1 MSPTPRPEPARFDSL
16 DDAVE
21 FLYQR
26 VPGPLH
32 VGAPLGL
39 GKPHRLLNA
48 LYQRAERETSR
59 RLHLYTALS
68 LDPPGAGK
76 GLEARF
82 LRPFAQ
88 RHFGDDFPRLAY
100 VQALKR
106 NALPAHMEVEEFYLQ
121 SGALLHA
128 QAAQRRYASLNYTHV
143 ARALADRGVN
153 AVVQKVAADP
163 SGSGRLSL
171 SCNTD
176 LTFDAVDA
184 IVARGLPRP
193 LLIAEVDPLL
203 PWLDGSA
210 AVEASFF
217 DAVVAPPGPYPK
229 LFGLPRQPVSDAD
242 YAIGFHAS
250 TLVRDGGT
258 LQIGIGT
265 LADALCHALVLRHTD
280 NAAYWRVL
288 GALGYSQDD
297 GGSSG
302 AGISSLEDAASL
314 EVDLSSTHNANAPV
328 APLGQTASLEV
339 DLSSTRNAKA
349 PVAPLGQIAS
359 LEVDLASTHNAK
371 APVAPLGPFGVGLFG
386 CSEMLNEGFR
396 RLVEVGVIKR
406 KVVDDLDFMRRL
418 HEGRADAAD
427 HERLE
432 REGEYL
438 QGGFYLGSQDF
449 YDWLRDMPESERR
462 GISMRRISEVNE
474 LYGGNETLER
484 LQRRDAR
491 FFNSCM
497 MATALGAAVSDT
509 LDDGRVVSG
518 VGGQYNFVAMAHALP
533 DARSVLMLRAT
544 RDSGGETRSNV
555 VWNYAQTT
563 IPRHLRDV
571 YVTEYGIADL
581 RGKTDEDCILAM
593 AAVAAAGH
601 QFPLLQAAMASGKL
615 PHTHYRLSERNS
627 PQRLSE
633 AFAPLRQQGALPDY
647 PLGSDFTAVE
657 QRLVKAL
664 GWLKANTA
672 TAGAKARTVLKA
684 LFSSGTTDAEAMQ
697 RMGLERPIGLGERL
711 EAQLVA
717 LALRETR
724 SR

>member
-1 MSPTPRPEPARFDSL
+1 MSLSPRPEPVRFQSL
-16 DDAVE
+16 ADAVD
-21 FLYQR
+21 FLYSR
-26 VPGPLH
+26 LPGPLH

-48 LYQRAERETSR
+48 LYARSEREPSR

-68 LDPPGAGK
+68 LDPSGAGK

-82 LRPFAQ
+82 LTPFAQ
-88 RHFGDDFPRLAY
+88 RHFGDDYPRLAY

-121 SGALLHA
+121 SGALLRS

-143 ARALADRGVN
+143 ARALAERGVN
-153 AVVQKVAADP
+153 AVVQKVAPDP
-163 SGSGRLSL
+163 AGSGRLSL

-176 LTFDAVDA
+176 LTFDAIDA
-184 IVARGLPRP
+184 IVASGLPRP
-193 LLIAEVDPLL
+193 VLIAEVDPLL

-210 AVEASFF
+210 AVDASFF
-217 DAVVAPPGPYPK
+217 DAVVTPPGPYPK

-288 GALGYSQDD
+288 QALGYEKA
-297 GGSSG
+297 GESSG
-302 AGISSLEDAASL
+302 AGSAPLERPASAG
-314 EVDLSSTHNANAPV
+314 VDLSGTGNAMAPV
-328 APLGQTASLEV
+328 APL
-339 DLSSTRNAKA
+339 D
-349 PVAPLGQIAS
+349 
-359 LEVDLASTHNAK
+359 
-371 APVAPLGPFGVGLFG
+371 PFEVGLFG

-406 KVVDDLDFMRRL
+406 KVVDDLELMRRL

-427 HERLE
+427 LERLE

-449 YDWLRDMPESERR
+449 YDWLREMPQDQRR

-533 DARSVLMLRAT
+533 HARSVLMLRAT
-544 RDSGGETRSNV
+544 RDNGGDTRSNV
-555 VWNYAQTT
+555 VWNYPQAT

-571 YVTEYGIADL
+571 YVTEYGIARL

-593 AAVAAAGH
+593 AAIAGSGF
-601 QFPLLQAAMASGKL
+601 QYPLLQTAIGAGKL
-615 PHTHYRLSERNS
+615 APMHYRLSDRNT
-627 PQRLSE
+627 PQRLR
-633 AFAPLRQQGALPDY
+633 AALAPLRAQGVLPDY

-664 GWLKANTA
+664 AWLKANTA
-672 TAGAKARTVLKA
+672 TTGAKARTVLKA
-684 LFSSGTTDAEAMQ
+684 LTSGGAADAEAMQ
-697 RMGLERPIGLGERL
+697 RMGLERPAGFAETL
-711 EAQLVA
+711 EARLVG
-717 LALRETR
+717 LALRET
-724 SR
+724 SAN

>member
-26 VPGPLH
+26 VSGPLH

-48 LYQRAERETSR
+48 LYRHAERETSR

-163 SGSGRLSL
+163 AGSGRLSL

-193 LLIAEVDPLL
+193 VLIAEVDPLL

-210 AVEASFF
+210 AVDASFF

-288 GALGYSQDD
+288 AALGYENP
-297 GGSSG
+297 GESG
-302 AGISSLEDAASL
+302 DEGASLPADAASS
-314 EVDLSSTHNANAPV
+314 EVDLS
-328 APLGQTASLEV
+328 GI
-339 DLSSTRNAKA
+339 RNAKA
-349 PVAPLGQIAS
+349 PVAPL
-359 LEVDLASTHNAK
+359 E
-371 APVAPLGPFGVGLFG
+371 PFRVGLFG

-427 HERLE
+427 LQRLE

-449 YDWLRDMPESERR
+449 YDWLREMPEPERR

-555 VWNYAQTT
+555 VWNYPQTT

-593 AAVAAAGH
+593 AGVAAAGH
-601 QFPLLQAAMASGKL
+601 QFALLQAAMRSGKL
-615 PHTHYRLSERNS
+615 PTAHYRLSDRND
-627 PQRLSE
+627 PRRLSE
-633 AFAPLRQQGALPDY
+633 ALAPLRKAGALPDY

-664 GWLKANTA
+664 AWLKANTA
-672 TAGAKARTVLKA
+672 GTGAKARTVLKA
-684 LFSSGTTDAEAMQ
+684 LFGAGAADTEAMQ
-697 RMGLERPIGLGERL
+697 RMGLERPGGFGERI
-711 EAQLVA
+711 EARLVA
-717 LALRETR
+717 MALRETA
-724 SR
+724 